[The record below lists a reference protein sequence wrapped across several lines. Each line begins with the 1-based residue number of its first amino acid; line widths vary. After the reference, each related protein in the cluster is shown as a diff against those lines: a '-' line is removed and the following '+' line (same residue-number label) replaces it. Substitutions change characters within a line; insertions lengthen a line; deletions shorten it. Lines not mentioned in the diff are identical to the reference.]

1 MTNSKL
7 PKGWEISK
15 LTLELTDL
23 NDVDRPQILTVTF
36 EDLAAGFF
44 PTVKTDGEVSFNPDE
59 LKKFAELA
67 AEICD
72 RLDAAQKENDKAIR
86 G

>member
-36 EDLAAGFF
+36 EDLAAGF
-44 PTVKTDGEVSFNPDE
+44 S
-59 LKKFAELA
+59 
-67 AEICD
+67 
-72 RLDAAQKENDKAIR
+72 RL
-86 G
+86 